1 MKRTLGHALIIIG
14 AALIVIAVLLPT
26 FLVPRLRVIPLDTVS
41 DTITE
46 VRDGTLLDSSQL
58 GKNGPTPNRKND
70 PRCKAETDEEKRDLP
85 VHCFINDKTP
95 MQSKRHVEIEEPAD
109 DKIAT
114 LQVGTTLLRDDREEP
129 KNLINA
135 TLDRITVDRSTA
147 YPVDDPISSVAI
159 NAPQGGSDTKPP
171 TFTRPGI
178 QYQFPFGAEKK
189 SYPYYDVQAMRNFEI
204 DFVGEETQD
213 GVKVYKYSMTIPPQ
227 NLYESLTEHFTRDG
241 RKLTEAD
248 KSSLASMRLSF
259 PAHKWGLEGDDDVE
273 LDRYYTNVRTV
284 RVEPTSGVIVNGTE
298 EMFMF
303 YAKDDKEAEEIASK
317 AGREKEAKEQNR
329 TAMKYTAQWDEGS
342 KGRQMDRAKEARKS
356 LTIGGTVAPW
366 ILGILGLVLIV
377 IGFRVRSKSA

>member
-41 DTITE
+41 DTNTE
-46 VRDGTLLDSSQL
+46 VRDGTLLDSSKL
-58 GKNGPTPNRKND
+58 GKNEPAENRKND
-70 PRCKAETDEEKRDLP
+70 PRCKAKTDEEKQKLP
-85 VHCFINDKTP
+85 IHCFINDKTP

-147 YPVDDPISSVAI
+147 FPVDDPISSVAI

-189 SYPYYDVQAMRNFEI
+189 SYPYYDVQVMRNYEI
-204 DFVGEETQD
+204 DYVGEETQD

-227 NLYESLTEHFTRDG
+227 NMYESLKKHFTRDG

-248 KSSLASMRLSF
+248 ESTLASLRLSF
-259 PAHKWGLEGDDDVE
+259 PAYKWGLEGDKDVE
-273 LDRYYTNVRTV
+273 MDRYYTNVRTV

-298 EMFMF
+298 EMFMY
-303 YAKDDKEAEEIASK
+303 YARDQKEADEIASK

-329 TAMKYTAQWDEGS
+329 TAMKYTAQWDSGS
-342 KGRQMDRAKEARKS
+342 KARQMETAQEARKS

-366 ILGILGLVLIV
+366 ILGVLGLVLIV
-377 IGFRVRSKSA
+377 IGFRVRSKAD

>member
-58 GKNGPTPNRKND
+58 GKNEPTSNRKND

-109 DKIAT
+109 EKIAT
-114 LQVGTTLLRDDREEP
+114 LQVGTTLLRDDRKEP

-213 GVKVYKYSMTIPPQ
+213 GVKVYKYSMTSPPQ

-377 IGFRVRSKSA
+377 IGFRIRSKSA

>member
-58 GKNGPTPNRKND
+58 GKNEPTPNRKND

-109 DKIAT
+109 EKIAT
-114 LQVGTTLLRDDREEP
+114 LQVGTTLLRDDRKEP

-178 QYQFPFGAEKK
+178 QYQFPFGAQKK

-227 NLYESLTEHFTRDG
+227 NLYASLTEHFTRDG

-356 LTIGGTVAPW
+356 LAIGGTVAPW

-377 IGFRVRSKSA
+377 IGFRIRSKSA